1 MGKGTKK
8 DKSYVNMKADMMRQI
23 TNDLNE
29 FVREIHMDLSTDP
42 GPTPVLTGFMA
53 SHWKA
58 GTRPIR
64 TTDTKEGTKWDMET
78 TKLGDRIVLKSGSP
92 IIDPVYWVKERF
104 KINQKIYIGNTA
116 EYTSFALGPPGEPT
130 FGSRR
135 NGIPTYVQGKLKA
148 KVTKVFTD
156 KKPRINVAS
165 GQSTA
170 AFGREGYT
178 VDYSKL

>member
-29 FVREIHMDLSTDP
+29 FIREIHLDLSKDP

-78 TKLGDRIVLKSGSP
+78 TKVGDRIVLKSGSP
-92 IIDPVYWVKERF
+92 IIDPVYWIKERF

-116 EYTSFALGPPGEPT
+116 EYTAFALGPPGEPT

>member
-8 DKSYVNMKADMMRQI
+8 DKSYVNMKADMIRQV

-29 FVREIHMDLSTDP
+29 FVREIHLDLSKDP

-78 TKLGDRIVLKSGSP
+78 MLMGDRYVLKSGSP
-92 IIDPVYWVKERF
+92 IIDPVYFIKERF

-116 EYTSFALGPPGEPT
+116 EYTAFALGPPGEPT

-135 NGIPTYVQGKLKA
+135 NGIPSYIQGKLKA
-148 KVTKVFTD
+148 KVSKIFTD
-156 KKPRINVAS
+156 KKPKIKVAS
-165 GQSTA
+165 GQRIA
-170 AFGREGYT
+170 GFGLEGYK
-178 VDYSKL
+178 VDYTQL

>member
-1 MGKGTKK
+1 MAKGTKK
-8 DKSYVNMKADMMRQI
+8 DKSYVNMKADMIRQV

-29 FVREIHMDLSTDP
+29 FVREIHLDLSKDP

-64 TTDTKEGTKWDMET
+64 TIDTKAGTKWDMET
-78 TKLGDRIVLKSGSP
+78 TKVMDRIVLKSGSP
-92 IIDPVYWVKERF
+92 IIDPVYFIKERF

-135 NGIPTYVQGKLKA
+135 NGIPSYIQGKLKA
-148 KVTKVFTD
+148 KVSKIFTD
-156 KKPRINVAS
+156 KKPKI
-165 GQSTA
+165 
-170 AFGREGYT
+170 
-178 VDYSKL
+178 

>member
-8 DKSYVNMKADMMRQI
+8 DKSYVNMKADMIRQV

-29 FVREIHMDLSTDP
+29 FVREIHLDLSKDP

-64 TTDTKEGTKWDMET
+64 TTDTKVGTKWDMET
-78 TKLGDRIVLKSGSP
+78 TKVGDRIVLKSGSP
-92 IIDPVYWVKERF
+92 IIDPVYFIKERF
-104 KINQKIYIGNTA
+104 ILDQKIYIGNTA

-135 NGIPTYVQGKLKA
+135 NGIPTYIQGKLKA
-148 KVTKVFTD
+148 KVSKIFTD
-156 KKPRINVAS
+156 KKPKIKVAS
-165 GQSTA
+165 GQRIA
-170 AFGREGYT
+170 GFGLEGYK
-178 VDYSKL
+178 VDYTQL

>member
-1 MGKGTKK
+1 MAKGTKK
-8 DKSYVNMKADMMRQI
+8 DKSYVNMKADMIRQV

-29 FVREIHMDLSTDP
+29 FVREIHLDLSKDP

-64 TTDTKEGTKWDMET
+64 TIDTKAGTKWDMET
-78 TKLGDRIVLKSGSP
+78 TKVMDRIVLKSGSP
-92 IIDPVYWVKERF
+92 IIDPVYFIKERF

-135 NGIPTYVQGKLKA
+135 NGIPSYIQGKLKA
-148 KVTKVFTD
+148 KVSKIFTD
-156 KKPRINVAS
+156 KKPKIKVAS
-165 GQSTA
+165 GQRIA
-170 AFGREGYT
+170 GFGLEGYK
-178 VDYSKL
+178 VDYTQL

>member
-1 MGKGTKK
+1 
-8 DKSYVNMKADMMRQI
+8 MKADMMRQI

-29 FVREIHMDLSTDP
+29 FVREIHLDLSTDP

-58 GTRPIR
+58 GTKPIR
-64 TTDTKEGTKWDMET
+64 TIDTKVGTKWDMET
-78 TKLGDRIVLKSGSP
+78 TKVMDRIVLKSGSP
-92 IIDPVYWVKERF
+92 IIDPVYFIKERF

-116 EYTSFALGPPGEPT
+116 EYTAFALGPPGEPT

-148 KVTKVFTD
+148 KVGKIFTD

>member
-1 MGKGTKK
+1 MAKGTKK
-8 DKSYVNMKADMMRQI
+8 DKSYVNMKADMIRQV

-29 FVREIHMDLSTDP
+29 FVREIHLDLSKDP

-64 TTDTKEGTKWDMET
+64 TIDTKAGTKWDMET
-78 TKLGDRIVLKSGSP
+78 TKVMDRIVLKSGSP
-92 IIDPVYWVKERF
+92 IIDPVYFIKERF

-135 NGIPTYVQGKLKA
+135 NGIPTYIQGKLKA
-148 KVTKVFTD
+148 KVSKIFTD
-156 KKPRINVAS
+156 KKPKINVAS

>member
-29 FVREIHMDLSTDP
+29 FVREIHMDLSTNP

-78 TKLGDRIVLKSGSP
+78 TKVGDRIVLKSGSP